1 MRANITLQLA
11 SKISFSSCAT
21 VSPGLLRRPCSSQR
35 LCSSSL
41 RTVVKQSRPANQK
54 CHCEHREAI
63 QTRASLAP
71 CPTNLTLIFCLQA
84 KNLIMSLLI
93 ISFACKYHF
102 ATCQQNII
110 FKLCYRKPWIA
121 SSPLLL
127 AKTVGIRG
135 IATASPGLLRRP
147 CSSQRLCSSSLR
159 TKCGNPDPRKPCSLY
174 PA

>member
-1 MRANITLQLA
+1 MREQCEGIN
-11 SKISFSSCAT
+11 
-21 VSPGLLRRPCSSQR
+21 
-35 LCSSSL
+35 
-41 RTVVKQSRPANQK
+41 KQSRPANQNVIAR
-54 CHCEHREAI
+54 HEAI
-63 QTRASLAP
+63 QARASLAP

-84 KNLIMSLLI
+84 KNLIMSPLI

-135 IATASPGLLRRP
+135 IAIVKPGLLRYFV
-147 CSSQRLCSSSLR
+147 
-159 TKCGNPDPRKPCSLY
+159 PRKDGRDKRHCYRKPWIASSPLLL
-174 PA
+174 AKTL